1 MTDDLCILKGRIGS
15 LQNPDKL
22 YKALRLDGLIGR
34 IICAFELY
42 TDRKIVALLATTV
55 TRLPSM
61 PGALVEW
68 NVLSR
73 LAVARNQDVA

>member
-15 LQNPDKL
+15 LQNADKL
-22 YKALRLDGLIGR
+22 RKALILDGLIGR

-42 TDRKIVALLATTV
+42 TNRKIVALLTTTV
-55 TRLPSM
+55 TGLPGM

-68 NVLSR
+68 DVLRR
-73 LAVARNQDVA
+73 LTVARDQNVA

>member
-15 LQNPDKL
+15 LQNADKL
-22 YKALRLDGLIGR
+22 RKALILDGLIGR

-42 TDRKIVALLATTV
+42 TNRKIIALLTTTV
-55 TRLPSM
+55 TGLPSM

-68 NVLSR
+68 DVLRR
-73 LAVARNQDVA
+73 LTVARDQNVA

>member
-22 YKALRLDGLIGR
+22 CKALILDGLIGR

-55 TRLPSM
+55 KRLPSM

-68 NVLSR
+68 DVLRR
-73 LAVARNQDVA
+73 LTVARDQNVA

>member
-22 YKALRLDGLIGR
+22 CKALILDGLIGR
-34 IICAFELY
+34 VICAFELY
-42 TDRKIVALLATTV
+42 TNREIVALLTATV
-55 TRLPSM
+55 TGLPSM

-68 NVLSR
+68 DVLR
-73 LAVARNQDVA
+73 RFTVARDQNVA